1 MSGDAWF
8 NIAIASTYIIG
19 MIVVVGIIGNCL
31 AFVVFWKG
39 NFKFELWKGDLK
51 SPTSFLFMSLALID
65 TSVLLTFFTYHT
77 ARFDDYINWLHI
89 GYKLR
94 AYLIV
99 CAMPLYSMADAAT
112 IWVTVLM
119 AVNRY
124 IIVCLP
130 LRASRC
136 CTLSKVKKQLAVVLV
151 LAVVYNI
158 PEIARYR
165 VQHITWNNGTSY
177 VAVTELMGPHSFPQ
191 FYKVYDN
198 VLRVIVPWCLPL
210 FIVTLLTTRLIIT
223 LNAHRR
229 MQVELQSVH
238 SKQERVVTL
247 ALAIVATVFIVSRV
261 PGLVLLVA
269 NLVGSSEWSSDVWC
283 YMTLIHNTLVAVN
296 SSAKFFVYVV
306 INKRFR
312 DVFVENVCRRHTVKP
327 VVTVNTM
334 TMSLMGKRE
343 TGYVVDTQV

>member
-1 MSGDAWF
+1 MSGDACF
-8 NIAIASTYIIG
+8 NIAIASTFIIG
-19 MIVVVGIIGNCL
+19 LIVAVGIIGNCL

-65 TSVLLTFFTYHT
+65 SAVLLTFFTYHT
-77 ARFDDYINWLHI
+77 AVVDFYIDWI
-89 GYKLR
+89 PRELR
-94 AYLIV
+94 VYLSV
-99 CAMPLYSMADAAT
+99 CAYPLYSMAATAT
-112 IWVTVLM
+112 IWVTALM
-119 AVNRY
+119 TINRY
-124 IIVCLP
+124 IIMCLP
-130 LRASRC
+130 LRASQC
-136 CTLSKVKKQLAVVLV
+136 CTLSKVKKQLAVVLLLVV
-151 LAVVYNI
+151 LYNI

-165 VQHITWNNGTSY
+165 VVHITWNNGTSY

-198 VLRVIVPWCLPL
+198 VLRAIVLRCLPL
-210 FIVTLLTTRLIIT
+210 FIVTLSTTRLIIT
-223 LNAHRR
+223 LYAHRH

-247 ALAIVATVFIVSRV
+247 ALVIVATVFIVSRV

-269 NLVGSSEWSSDVWC
+269 NLVGSSEWALGFWC
-283 YMTLIHNTLVAVN
+283 YMTLIHNTFVALN

-306 INKRFR
+306 INKRFS

-327 VVTVNTM
+327 VVTVNMM
-334 TMSLMGKRE
+334 TMSVMGKRE
-343 TGYVVDTQV
+343 TGDVVDTQV